1 MRLRYFPDLRA
12 RLSVHFHTLRRVLSS
27 RSSARS
33 WMWSRVGP
41 PQGCFHT
48 ANNTKADR
56 FPAVFREVG
65 DRLGALEACRVLS
78 FGCSTG
84 EEVFSLRKHL
94 PRTEIVGIDI
104 NRSSIAQAKRAWS
117 NAGAD
122 PRISFHAAS
131 SSASEPSQSFDAI
144 LAMTVFCSG
153 QLQLVQP
160 ESCAKVLSFA
170 AFDAEIARFAERLK
184 PGGLLIVGN
193 ANFRVDDTSVA
204 NEFML
209 LKRLGEDAVPGLRR
223 PIYGPDERL
232 LVGVSDRG
240 AIYCRVG

>member
-1 MRLRYFPDLRA
+1 MPDLRA
-12 RLSVHFHTLRRVLSS
+12 RLSERFDTIREALSS

-33 WMWSRVGP
+33 WMWSKLGP
-41 PQGCFHT
+41 PLGCFHT

-56 FPAVFREVG
+56 FPAIFREVG
-65 DRLGALEACRVLS
+65 DRLGGLETCRVLS

-94 PRTEIVGIDI
+94 PRAEIVGIDI
-104 NRSSIAQAKRAWS
+104 NPSSIAQAKLALS
-117 NAGAD
+117 NAGND
-122 PRISFHAAS
+122 PRISFRAAS
-131 SSASEPSQSFDAI
+131 SCVDEPPQSFDAI

-153 QLQLVQP
+153 RLRLEQP
-160 ESCAKVLSFA
+160 ETCAGLLSFA
-170 AFDAEIARFAERLK
+170 AFDAEIVGFAERLK

-204 NEFML
+204 DKFML
-209 LKRLGEDAVPGLRR
+209 FKRLGEDAVPGLRR

-232 LVGVSDRG
+232 VVGASDPG